1 MLGEELRRR
10 REELGILLPEISE
23 STRIGTR
30 FLKAIESDNFELL
43 PAGIYARAFIRA
55 YARRVGMDE
64 EEAVTMFREQT
75 GTTDRPVSDPGD
87 LPDPRSE
94 IPFDEGTGLLPTL

>member
-10 REELGILLPEISE
+10 REELGISLLEISE

-30 FLKAIESDNFELL
+30 FLKAIESDNFSSL
-43 PAGIYARAFIRA
+43 PGGIFTRSFIRA

-64 EEAVTMFREQT
+64 DEALALYQEQS
-75 GTTDRPVSDPGD
+75 GDPEHPMSDPVD
-87 LPDPRSE
+87 LPRADE
-94 IPFDEGTGLLPTL
+94 QFPFEEPSHGLL